1 MSWRAWHL
9 RGVSC
14 PFHAHFMGAMPA
26 ALRPAHHG
34 DGDGAAIAACDGG
47 GGNRDR
53 DDKATLTRVG
63 GCVVER
69 HGGWR
74 GAACWN
80 AERIAHTIGRVDGV
94 GRARSARG
102 SE

>member
-26 ALRPAHHG
+26 ALRSAHHS
-34 DGDGAAIAACDGG
+34 DGDGAAIAACDGEG
-47 GGNRDR
+47 RNRDR
-53 DDKATLTRVG
+53 WGDDEGTQTAI
-63 GCVVER
+63 GCRIVKL
-69 HGGWR
+69 HGGRR

-80 AERIAHTIGRVDGV
+80 RERIAHPIGWVKL
-94 GRARSARG
+94 
-102 SE
+102 